1 MIRPPPLPTRWALA
15 LFDDSRRTPDA
26 PLRQRGTMLLPL
38 GPARPGSGLTLIYP
52 AALEKS
58 LAALRRFIASSSS
71 HSRSSPRLRSSI
83 RRRARSWERRSAL
96 SLSLW
101 AVVPTSRSAGLRV
114 LLARGGRG
122 GRREAPRRFCSR
134 SGWAVAWLAE
144 PLLVW
149 SGAPQ
154 GLLRMPGRRRGGRG
168 GTRHRLGAAL
178 EPLEPQPSPPPC
190 RHPTARPRRLKNSD
204 DHVHPQ
210 VRGEGGE
217 GGGGGHLGDS

>member
-101 AVVPTSRSAGLRV
+101 AVVTTSRCASSWLAAAEAAVVRPLVDFAHGPAGPWPGWR
-114 LLARGGRG
+114 
-122 GRREAPRRFCSR
+122 SR
-134 SGWAVAWLAE
+134 S
-144 PLLVW
+144 
-149 SGAPQ
+149 
-154 GLLRMPGRRRGGRG
+154 
-168 GTRHRLGAAL
+168 
-178 EPLEPQPSPPPC
+178 
-190 RHPTARPRRLKNSD
+190 
-204 DHVHPQ
+204 
-210 VRGEGGE
+210 
-217 GGGGGHLGDS
+217 

>member
-178 EPLEPQPSPPPC
+178 EPLEPPPRPPPC
-190 RHPTARPRRLKNSD
+190 MHPRRLKYGND
-204 DHVHPQ
+204 DV
-210 VRGEGGE
+210 
-217 GGGGGHLGDS
+217 